1 MKILAHP
8 LKSGGYIT
16 YLLDS
21 TGRPLLAEIKDT
33 QEEIVEASSK
43 LSIKNGFCKAYYVDD
58 FSATSK
64 KPKWKISAR

>member
-8 LKSGGYIT
+8 LSAGGYIT
-16 YLLDS
+16 YLLDN

-33 QEEIVEASSK
+33 QEEIIKASVK
-43 LSIKNGFCKAYYVDD
+43 LSTEYKVSKAHYVED

-64 KPKWKISAR
+64 KPKWKISSH